1 MIRPRSIP
9 RHAVAAWAALAAAA
23 LCVPGSA
30 GARAHHADKRT
41 GKLVPATAELVTA
54 RKKGDRSALG
64 RVADRLGPARLA
76 AAIGGADA
84 KLADA
89 AMAAAPEARAGVLLV
104 GTIADQLSAP
114 DARARV
120 AAEALG
126 RLLDGS
132 RPSALERWEVP
143 PDEIWRACWGVHELA
158 SRAGASLETRL
169 QALDASLAA
178 VPTCGVPR
186 EVTAWTRDG
195 VPEIRRAAVLL
206 GAVGSERANVLRQGM
221 SDGDRRVSAAAVA
234 ADCRVEGR
242 SGGGREVPP
251 DAQAVTAARTLA
263 VAPTTAAADAV
274 EMLDCLAAA
283 ATPADRALLEGLR
296 RGPPSPLRDRAVEL
310 VAPRHDKGND

>member
-1 MIRPRSIP
+1 M
-9 RHAVAAWAALAAAA
+9 AGWAACGAIALGVPGAAAA
-23 LCVPGSA
+23 RG
-30 GARAHHADKRT
+30 HHADKRT

-64 RVADRLGPARLA
+64 RAADRLGPARLA
-76 AAIGGADA
+76 AAIAGADA
-84 KLADA
+84 KVADA
-89 AMAAAPEARAGVLLV
+89 AIAAAPEARAGILLI

-120 AAEALG
+120 AVEALG

-132 RPSALERWEVP
+132 RPSALEQWEVP
-143 PDEIWRACWGVHELA
+143 PDETWRACWGVHELA
-158 SRAGASLETRL
+158 SRAGAPLETRL

-186 EVTAWTRDG
+186 EVSAWTRDG
-195 VPEIRRAAVLL
+195 APEVRRAAVLL
-206 GAVGSERANVLRQGM
+206 GAAGAERANVLRQGM

-234 ADCRVEGR
+234 ADCRVEAR
-242 SGGGREVPP
+242 SSAGKEAPP
-251 DAQAVTAARTLA
+251 DPQAVAAARALA
-263 VAPTTAAADAV
+263 VAPTTAPADAV

-283 ATPADRALLEGLR
+283 GTPADRALLEGLR

-310 VAPRHDKGND
+310 VAPRHEKGE